1 MDEVK
6 RKRLQR
12 EIIQKLKQKDLY
24 HDSFN
29 RIINIYV
36 DMLMQRDDL
45 KKKILSYKGQAVDSE
60 ILTDS
65 LDVLN
70 KDILSYKK
78 ALCL

>member
-6 RKRLQR
+6 RKRLQK
-12 EIIQKLKQKDLY
+12 EIIQKLKQKGIY

-36 DMLMQRDDL
+36 DMLMQRDEL
-45 KKKILSYKGQAVDSE
+45 KKKISSDNGQKG
-60 ILTDS
+60 ILADT
-65 LDVLN
+65 LDALN